1 MTDAPAR
8 GPYAKSAARRSE
20 IIATAT
26 AVFGTHGYRGGS
38 LRQIA
43 KQLDLSLTTVMHH
56 FPTKVSLLAAVLS
69 QEDAADT
76 DFLERSARDGFIP
89 TVLAIVERNIAR
101 RELVRMFTVVQ
112 AEATHADHEAHEWL
126 RQRYASVIPDY
137 RDAIEHD
144 RAAGRLTTTPTR
156 RCSPTR
162 DRHVGG
168 HPGAV
173 ARRRHGPRRRDAR
186 RTGRS
191 AQAEGVSRGSIIV
204 IPAGEAESMTGSSS
218 AACSSDTVRSMRSC
232 GRSVPR
238 AMSSS
243 IPG

>member
-43 KQLDLSLTTVMHH
+43 KQLDLGLTTVMHH

-144 RAAGRLTTTPTR
+144 RAAGRLTTTTDATMLADLVIGTWEGIQVRWLADGTDPVAAMR
-156 RCSPTR
+156 
-162 DRHVGG
+162 VAL
-168 HPGAV
+168 GALLKPK
-173 ARRRHGPRRRDAR
+173 A
-186 RTGRS
+186 
-191 AQAEGVSRGSIIV
+191 
-204 IPAGEAESMTGSSS
+204 
-218 AACSSDTVRSMRSC
+218 
-232 GRSVPR
+232 
-238 AMSSS
+238 
-243 IPG
+243 

>member
-43 KQLDLSLTTVMHH
+43 KQLDLGLTTVMHH

-76 DFLERSARDGFIP
+76 DFLDRSARDGFIP
-89 TVLAIVERNIAR
+89 TVLAIVERNIGR

-112 AEATHADHEAHEWL
+112 AEATHADHEAHAWL
-126 RQRYASVIPDY
+126 QERYASVIPDY
-137 RDAIEHD
+137 RDAIERD
-144 RAAGRLTTTPTR
+144 RSLGRLATTQDATMLADLVIGTWEGIQVRWLADDTDPVAAMQVALEALLQPT
-156 RCSPTR
+156 
-162 DRHVGG
+162 
-168 HPGAV
+168 
-173 ARRRHGPRRRDAR
+173 
-186 RTGRS
+186 
-191 AQAEGVSRGSIIV
+191 
-204 IPAGEAESMTGSSS
+204 AG
-218 AACSSDTVRSMRSC
+218 
-232 GRSVPR
+232 
-238 AMSSS
+238 
-243 IPG
+243 

>member
-43 KQLDLSLTTVMHH
+43 KQLDLGLTTVMHH

-144 RAAGRLTTTPTR
+144 RAAGRLTTTTDATMLADLVIGTWEGIQVRWLADGTDP
-156 RCSPTR
+156 
-162 DRHVGG
+162 
-168 HPGAV
+168 V
-173 ARRRHGPRRRDAR
+173 AAMRVALDALLKPK
-186 RTGRS
+186 
-191 AQAEGVSRGSIIV
+191 A
-204 IPAGEAESMTGSSS
+204 
-218 AACSSDTVRSMRSC
+218 
-232 GRSVPR
+232 
-238 AMSSS
+238 
-243 IPG
+243 

>member
-8 GPYAKSAARRSE
+8 GPYAKSAARRNE

-43 KQLDLSLTTVMHH
+43 KQLDLGLTTVMHH

-144 RAAGRLTTTPTR
+144 RAAGRLTTTADATMLADLVIGTWEGIQVRWLADGTDPVAAMR
-156 RCSPTR
+156 
-162 DRHVGG
+162 VAL
-168 HPGAV
+168 GALLKPK
-173 ARRRHGPRRRDAR
+173 A
-186 RTGRS
+186 
-191 AQAEGVSRGSIIV
+191 
-204 IPAGEAESMTGSSS
+204 
-218 AACSSDTVRSMRSC
+218 
-232 GRSVPR
+232 
-238 AMSSS
+238 
-243 IPG
+243 

>member
-43 KQLDLSLTTVMHH
+43 KQLDLGLTTVMHH

-137 RDAIEHD
+137 RDTIEHD
-144 RAAGRLTTTPTR
+144 RAAGRLTTTTDATMLADLVIGTWEGIQVRWLADGTDP
-156 RCSPTR
+156 
-162 DRHVGG
+162 
-168 HPGAV
+168 V
-173 ARRRHGPRRRDAR
+173 AAMRVALDALLTPR
-186 RTGRS
+186 
-191 AQAEGVSRGSIIV
+191 E
-204 IPAGEAESMTGSSS
+204 
-218 AACSSDTVRSMRSC
+218 
-232 GRSVPR
+232 
-238 AMSSS
+238 
-243 IPG
+243 

>member
-1 MTDAPAR
+1 MIYCVTMTDAPAR

-43 KQLDLSLTTVMHH
+43 KQLDLGLTTVMHH

-144 RAAGRLTTTPTR
+144 RAAGRLTTTEDATVLADLVIGTWEGIQVRWLADGTDP
-156 RCSPTR
+156 
-162 DRHVGG
+162 
-168 HPGAV
+168 V
-173 ARRRHGPRRRDAR
+173 AAMRVALDALLR
-186 RTGRS
+186 PK
-191 AQAEGVSRGSIIV
+191 V
-204 IPAGEAESMTGSSS
+204 
-218 AACSSDTVRSMRSC
+218 
-232 GRSVPR
+232 
-238 AMSSS
+238 
-243 IPG
+243 

>member
-43 KQLDLSLTTVMHH
+43 KQLDLGLTTVMHH

-144 RAAGRLTTTPTR
+144 RAAGRLTTTADATMLADLVIGTWEGIQVRWLADGTDPVAAMR
-156 RCSPTR
+156 
-162 DRHVGG
+162 VAL
-168 HPGAV
+168 GALLKPK
-173 ARRRHGPRRRDAR
+173 A
-186 RTGRS
+186 
-191 AQAEGVSRGSIIV
+191 
-204 IPAGEAESMTGSSS
+204 
-218 AACSSDTVRSMRSC
+218 
-232 GRSVPR
+232 
-238 AMSSS
+238 
-243 IPG
+243 

>member
-43 KQLDLSLTTVMHH
+43 KQLDLGLTTVMHH

-76 DFLERSARDGFIP
+76 DFLDRSARDGFIP

-126 RQRYASVIPDY
+126 QQRYASVIPDY
-137 RDAIEHD
+137 RDAIEQD
-144 RAAGRLTTTPTR
+144 RAAGRLTTTEDATMLADLVIGMWEGIQVRWLADGTDP
-156 RCSPTR
+156 
-162 DRHVGG
+162 
-168 HPGAV
+168 V
-173 ARRRHGPRRRDAR
+173 AAMRVALDALL
-186 RTGRS
+186 T
-191 AQAEGVSRGSIIV
+191 
-204 IPAGEAESMTGSSS
+204 PAS
-218 AACSSDTVRSMRSC
+218 
-232 GRSVPR
+232 
-238 AMSSS
+238 
-243 IPG
+243 